1 MASMPVVSLPFLASF
16 LLVFLLHRVHVVGAA
31 ECEPVAC
38 GNFTIKYPFWLG
50 APGHPPSEPSCG
62 HPAFELWCIG
72 GNTTAA
78 MSGSPIH
85 VHSIDYATSSFLVVH
100 NRIAAGTDGA
110 CLADFNVSSSLAL
123 SPFKISPS
131 NRALCFL
138 YNCNGTEPRGRE
150 YANATAGCSRPIV
163 AYLGGSFV
171 RDTPPAIPTGNCT
184 YTYLPVLGSEAG
196 VSTAADYTRLLQAG
210 FLLDWAGAGIGIGDC
225 PACAASGGQC
235 RYRGATAALACLC
248 PGGKLRG
255 PTCAGG
261 STRIK
266 TIFIIVGAVLGAGAI
281 FLFVF
286 FVLHQRKKKKQA
298 IASNE
303 FMRSGS
309 SMTTYSKDLE
319 LGGSPHI
326 FTFEELE
333 VATDGFSASRE
344 LGDGGFGTVYKG
356 KLKDGRVVAVK
367 RLYKNNYR
375 RVEQFLNEVDI
386 LSRLLHQNLVILY
399 GCTSRMSRDLLL
411 VYEFI
416 ANGTVAD
423 HLHGSR
429 SAERGLTWPLRLN
442 IAIETAEALAY
453 LHAVEIIHRDVKTTN
468 ILLDNSFHVK
478 VADFGLSRLFPLEVT
493 HVSTVPQ
500 GTPGYVDPVYHQCYK
515 LTDKSDVYSFGV
527 VLVELISS
535 KPAVDMSRS
544 HSEINLANMALNR
557 IQNHE
562 VVQLVDPEL
571 GYDTDPETKR
581 TIDRVAEVAFQC
593 LQMERDLRPSIKE
606 VVEILTCVRD
616 GDCRAKSMKK
626 KASQKDDVH
635 LLTEGLQFSPD
646 SVIHRFHSQSTN
658 HSVASNASGL

>member
-184 YTYLPVLGSEAG
+184 YTYLPVLGSEAA
-196 VSTAADYTRLLQAG
+196 VSTAADYTRLLKAG

-255 PTCAGG
+255 PTCAG
-261 STRIK
+261 
-266 TIFIIVGAVLGAGAI
+266 
-281 FLFVF
+281 
-286 FVLHQRKKKKQA
+286 
-298 IASNE
+298 E
-303 FMRSGS
+303 FPRRH
-309 SMTTYSKDLE
+309 L
-319 LGGSPHI
+319 P
-326 FTFEELE
+326 
-333 VATDGFSASRE
+333 
-344 LGDGGFGTVYKG
+344 
-356 KLKDGRVVAVK
+356 
-367 RLYKNNYR
+367 LY
-375 RVEQFLNEVDI
+375 
-386 LSRLLHQNLVILY
+386 
-399 GCTSRMSRDLLL
+399 
-411 VYEFI
+411 
-416 ANGTVAD
+416 
-423 HLHGSR
+423 
-429 SAERGLTWPLRLN
+429 
-442 IAIETAEALAY
+442 
-453 LHAVEIIHRDVKTTN
+453 
-468 ILLDNSFHVK
+468 
-478 VADFGLSRLFPLEVT
+478 
-493 HVSTVPQ
+493 STVPIRR
-500 GTPGYVDPVYHQCYK
+500 G
-515 LTDKSDVYSFGV
+515 
-527 VLVELISS
+527 
-535 KPAVDMSRS
+535 
-544 HSEINLANMALNR
+544 
-557 IQNHE
+557 
-562 VVQLVDPEL
+562 
-571 GYDTDPETKR
+571 
-581 TIDRVAEVAFQC
+581 
-593 LQMERDLRPSIKE
+593 
-606 VVEILTCVRD
+606 
-616 GDCRAKSMKK
+616 
-626 KASQKDDVH
+626 
-635 LLTEGLQFSPD
+635 
-646 SVIHRFHSQSTN
+646 
-658 HSVASNASGL
+658 